1 MLRFVLFTA
10 LYMFGTWYAVAFI
23 GGTAQVALYW
33 PSAGLGYAAVL
44 RYGWRGAGFIP
55 VAVIAS
61 HLLFAPVPTSFLPF
75 SALSNWLGVLAGAW
89 AVQLARVPPRL
100 SIASGFTMLRG
111 AVVMVLVSAVIG
123 VSGLLYS
130 KMILLSDLWLAS
142 FKWGVGNLLG
152 IICITPTVLLL
163 AAPASNNPDMP
174 RDDDYSSI
182 KEKASWLIVLMVS
195 FGIVYWG
202 GLRNSVYAL
211 GMVALPMSLL
221 LWSALRFQPLWTAL
235 GTCVTVLFLTSLTG
249 LGLAGFRPPESSLD
263 SALLLGFMCLVGT
276 LPLVLVA
283 SINEQRIATRK
294 VLRRATTD
302 ASTNLPNRAA
312 FEAAVQLALAGKG
325 EGSALAYLD
334 LDHFTLINDTA
345 SHAAGDA
352 LIHGIGSLLKAR
364 LRAGDQVFRIG
375 GDEFALLLSGDVET
389 MELRLQ
395 HLQRAVENYRVGWQN
410 HVLNITVS
418 IGLVNFKAGEIE
430 YARLLSLADAA
441 CFTAK
446 ELGGNRVI
454 LASLEPG
461 EMHERTQA
469 MHWALRIREAI
480 DGNLFE
486 IDCQSITP
494 LHDPAAGASGAVPPA
509 PLARPYASG
518 APGIVPP
525 APLAHPCASGAPGIV
540 PPAPL
545 AHPCASEGRHF
556 EVLLRMRDPHTG
568 ERLAPDVFIPAAER
582 FQLGVALDRHV
593 VNLTLGWLESRPDAA
608 AQVHT
613 CAINLTAASLV
624 DEGFGIFLYHRVR
637 NSRLP
642 AYKLCFE
649 VTETSAV
656 RDLARAQGLITK
668 MRSLGC
674 AFALDDFGTGFC
686 SFNYLRSLD
695 VDYFK
700 IDGSFVRDL
709 ESSPLSTAVIRSITD
724 IAHVLNKQTVAEHTE
739 NDAILTALRDLGVDY
754 AQGFGIHRPEPIEQ
768 YFASVPTITLA
779 AASAR

>member
-1 MLRFVLFTA
+1 MLRFILFTA

-23 GGTAQVALYW
+23 GGPSQVALYW
-33 PSAGLGYAAVL
+33 PSAGIGYAAVL
-44 RYGWRGAGFIP
+44 RYGWRGTAFIP
-55 VAVIAS
+55 VAVLAS
-61 HLLFAPVPTSFLPF
+61 HLLFAPVPYTFLPF
-75 SALSNWLGVLAGAW
+75 SALSNWLGALAGAY
-89 AVQLARVPPRL
+89 AVHLSRIPPRV
-100 SIASGFTMLRG
+100 SIASGFIMLRG
-111 AVVMVLVSAVIG
+111 AVVMVLVSAAIG

-130 KMILLSDLWLAS
+130 KMIPVTDLWLAS
-142 FKWGVGNLLG
+142 FKWGMGNLLG
-152 IICITPTVLLL
+152 IICITPTMLLL

-174 RDDDYSSI
+174 RDDDYTSV
-182 KEKASWLIVLMVS
+182 KEKAPWLIVLLFS

-221 LWSALRFQPLWTAL
+221 LWSALRFQPLWTTL

-249 LGLAGFRPPESSLD
+249 LGLAGFKPPETSLD
-263 SALLLGFMCLVGT
+263 AALLLGFMSLVGT

-302 ASTNLPNRAA
+302 AATNLPNRAA
-312 FEAAVQLALAGKG
+312 FEEAVQLALAGKG
-325 EGSALAYLD
+325 EGSASAYLD

-375 GDEFALLLSGDVET
+375 GDEFALLLAGDAET

-446 ELGGNRVI
+446 ELGGNRVV

-486 IDCQSITP
+486 IDCQSIAP
-494 LHDPAAGASGAVPPA
+494 LHD
-509 PLARPYASG
+509 
-518 APGIVPP
+518 
-525 APLAHPCASGAPGIV
+525 HPV
-540 PPAPL
+540 
-545 AHPCASEGRHF
+545 EGRHF

-568 ERLAPDVFIPAAER
+568 ARLPPDLFIPAAER

-656 RDLARAQGLITK
+656 RDLARAQGLISK

-709 ESSPLSTAVIRSITD
+709 ESSSLSTAVIRSITD

-739 NDAILTALRDLGVDY
+739 NDAIFTALRDLGVDY
-754 AQGFGIHRPEPIEQ
+754 AQGFGSHRPEPIEQ

>member
-1 MLRFVLFTA
+1 MLRFILFTA

-23 GGTAQVALYW
+23 GGPSQVALYW
-33 PSAGLGYAAVL
+33 PSAGIGYAVVL
-44 RYGWRGAGFIP
+44 RYGWRAASFIP

-61 HLLFAPVPTSFLPF
+61 HLLFVPVPGSFLPF
-75 SALSNWLGVLAGAW
+75 SALSNWLGALAGGY
-89 AVQLARVPPRL
+89 AVQLSRMPPRV
-100 SIASGFTMLRG
+100 SIASGFMMLRG
-111 AVVMVLVSAVIG
+111 AVAMVLVSAIIG
-123 VSGLLYS
+123 ISGLLYS
-130 KMILLSDLWLAS
+130 KMISVSDIWPAS

-152 IICITPTVLLL
+152 IICITPSMLLL

-182 KEKASWLIVLMVS
+182 REKAPWLMVLLLSFLIVYL
-195 FGIVYWG
+195 G

-235 GTCVTVLFLTSLTG
+235 GTCATVLFLTSLTG
-249 LGLAGFRPPESSLD
+249 LGLAGFKPPDTTLD

-312 FEAAVQLALAGKG
+312 FEEAVQLALAGKG
-325 EGSALAYLD
+325 QGSALAYLD

-375 GDEFALLLSGDVET
+375 GDEFALLLSGDAQT

-418 IGLVNFKAGEIE
+418 IGLVNFKAGEID

-446 ELGGNRVI
+446 ELGGNRVV

-486 IDCQSITP
+486 IDCQSIAP
-494 LHDPAAGASGAVPPA
+494 LHDHAV
-509 PLARPYASG
+509 S
-518 APGIVPP
+518 APGVVPP
-525 APLAHPCASGAPGIV
+525 APLAHPCASGAPGVV

-556 EVLLRMRDPHTG
+556 EVLLRMRDPRTG
-568 ERLAPDVFIPAAER
+568 ERLPPDHFIPAAER

-593 VNLTLGWLESRPDAA
+593 VNLTLGWLESRPEAA

-656 RDLARAQGLITK
+656 RDLARAQGLIAK

>member
-1 MLRFVLFTA
+1 MLRFILLTA
-10 LYMFGTWYAVAFI
+10 AYMAATWYAVAFI
-23 GGTAQVALYW
+23 GGPNQVALYW
-33 PSAGLGYAAVL
+33 PAAGIGYAAIL
-44 RYGWRGAGFIP
+44 RWGWRWVGFIP
-55 VAVIAS
+55 VAVLLS
-61 HLLFAPVPTSFLPF
+61 HLLFAPVPYAFLPF
-75 SALSNWLGVLAGAW
+75 SALSNVLGALAGAW
-89 AVQLARVPPRL
+89 LVQRSKVLPRL
-100 SIASGFTMLRG
+100 TVSSGFIMLRG
-111 AVVMVLVSAVIG
+111 AVAMVAVSAAIG
-123 VSGLLYS
+123 VWGLHFSGMIGPGEVTGALL
-130 KMILLSDLWLAS
+130 
-142 FKWGVGNLLG
+142 KWSMGNLLG
-152 IICITPTVLLL
+152 IVCLTPTLLLL
-163 AAPASNNPDMP
+163 AAPRSNNPDVP
-174 RDDDYSSI
+174 READYSSI
-182 KEKASWLIVLMVS
+182 NETLAWLFLLLLSFVL
-195 FGIVYWG
+195 VYLG
-202 GLRNSVYAL
+202 GLRNSLYAL

-221 LWSALRFQPLWTAL
+221 LWSALRFHPLWTTA
-235 GTCVTVLFLTSLTG
+235 GTCVAVLFLTTLTG
-249 LGLAGFRPPESSLD
+249 LGMAGFRAPENTLD
-263 SALLLGFMCLVGT
+263 ASLLLGFMSLFGT

-283 SINEQRIATRK
+283 SINEQRMATRK

-302 ASTNLPNRAA
+302 AATNLPNRAA
-312 FEAAVQLALAGKG
+312 FEEAVHKALAGQS
-325 EGSALAYLD
+325 EGRALAYLD

-364 LRAGDQVFRIG
+364 LRSGDQVFRIG
-375 GDEFALLLSGDVET
+375 GDEFALLLSGEAET

-410 HVLNITVS
+410 HVLNITTS
-418 IGLVNFKAGEIE
+418 IGLVNFKPGEID

-454 LASLEPG
+454 LASLQPG
-461 EMHERTQA
+461 ELHERAQA
-469 MHWALRIREAI
+469 MHWALRIREALEA
-480 DGNLFE
+480 NLFE
-486 IDCQSITP
+486 IDCQSIAP
-494 LHDPAAGASGAVPPA
+494 LHDHAT
-509 PLARPYASG
+509 
-518 APGIVPP
+518 
-525 APLAHPCASGAPGIV
+525 
-540 PPAPL
+540 
-545 AHPCASEGRHF
+545 EGRHF
-556 EVLLRMRDPHTG
+556 EVLLRMRDPQTG
-568 ERLAPDVFIPAAER
+568 ERMAPDRFIPAAER

-593 VNLTLGWLESRPDAA
+593 VNLTLGWLEARPDAA

-624 DEGFGIFLYHRVR
+624 DEGFAVFLYHRVR

-656 RDLARAQGLITK
+656 RDLARAQGLIQK

-709 ESSPLSTAVIRSITD
+709 ESSSLSMAVIRSITD

-739 NDAILTALRDLGVDY
+739 NDAIFSSLRELGVDF
-754 AQGFGIHRPEPIEQ
+754 AQGFGIHKPEPIEQ
-768 YFASVPTITLA
+768 YFASVPVL
-779 AASAR
+779 SALPR

>member
-1 MLRFVLFTA
+1 MLRFILLTA
-10 LYMFGTWYAVAFI
+10 AYMAATWYAVAFI
-23 GGTAQVALYW
+23 GGPNQVALYW
-33 PSAGLGYAAVL
+33 PAAGIGYAAIL
-44 RYGWRGAGFIP
+44 RWGWRWVGFIP
-55 VAVIAS
+55 VAVLLS
-61 HLLFAPVPTSFLPF
+61 HLLFAPVPYACLPF
-75 SALSNWLGVLAGAW
+75 SALSNVLGALAGAW
-89 AVQLARVPPRL
+89 LVQRSKVLPRL
-100 SIASGFTMLRG
+100 TVSSGFIMLRG
-111 AVVMVLVSAVIG
+111 AVAMVAVSAAIG
-123 VSGLLYS
+123 VWGLHFSGMIGPGEVTGALL
-130 KMILLSDLWLAS
+130 
-142 FKWGVGNLLG
+142 KWSMGNLLG
-152 IICITPTVLLL
+152 IVCLTPTLLLL
-163 AAPASNNPDMP
+163 AAPRSNNPDVP
-174 RDDDYSSI
+174 READYSSI
-182 KEKASWLIVLMVS
+182 NETLAWLFLLLLSFVL
-195 FGIVYWG
+195 VYLG
-202 GLRNSVYAL
+202 GLRNSLYAL

-221 LWSALRFQPLWTAL
+221 LWSALRFHPLWTTA
-235 GTCVTVLFLTSLTG
+235 GTCVAVLFLTTLTG
-249 LGLAGFRPPESSLD
+249 LGMAGFRAPENTLD
-263 SALLLGFMCLVGT
+263 ASLLLGFMSLFGT

-283 SINEQRIATRK
+283 SINEQRMATRK

-302 ASTNLPNRAA
+302 AATNLPNRAA
-312 FEAAVQLALAGKG
+312 FEEAVHKALAGQS
-325 EGSALAYLD
+325 EGRALAYLD

-364 LRAGDQVFRIG
+364 LRSGDQVFRIG
-375 GDEFALLLSGDVET
+375 GDEFALLLSGEAET

-410 HVLNITVS
+410 HVLNITTS
-418 IGLVNFKAGEIE
+418 IGLVNFQPGEID

-454 LASLEPG
+454 LASLQPG
-461 EMHERTQA
+461 ELHERAQA
-469 MHWALRIREAI
+469 MHWALRIREAL
-480 DGNLFE
+480 DANLFE
-486 IDCQSITP
+486 IDCQSIAP
-494 LHDPAAGASGAVPPA
+494 LHEHAV
-509 PLARPYASG
+509 
-518 APGIVPP
+518 
-525 APLAHPCASGAPGIV
+525 
-540 PPAPL
+540 
-545 AHPCASEGRHF
+545 EGRHF

-568 ERLAPDVFIPAAER
+568 ERMAPDRFIPAAER

-593 VNLTLGWLESRPDAA
+593 VNLTLGWLEARPDAA

-624 DEGFGIFLYHRVR
+624 DEGFGVFLYHRVR

-656 RDLARAQGLITK
+656 RDLARAQGLIQK

-709 ESSPLSTAVIRSITD
+709 ESSSLSMAVIRSITD
-724 IAHVLNKQTVAEHTE
+724 IAHVLNKQTIAEHTE
-739 NDAILTALRDLGVDY
+739 NDAIFASLRELGVDF
-754 AQGFGIHRPEPIEQ
+754 AQGFGIHKPEPIEA
-768 YFASVPTITLA
+768 YFASVPVLSA
-779 AASAR
+779 ATR

>member
-1 MLRFVLFTA
+1 MLRFILLTA
-10 LYMFGTWYAVAFI
+10 AYMAATWYAVAFI
-23 GGTAQVALYW
+23 GGPNQVALYW
-33 PSAGLGYAAVL
+33 PAAGIGYAAIL
-44 RYGWRGAGFIP
+44 RWGWRWVGFIP
-55 VAVIAS
+55 VAVLLS
-61 HLLFAPVPTSFLPF
+61 HLLFAPVPYAFLPF
-75 SALSNWLGVLAGAW
+75 SALSNVLGALAGAW
-89 AVQLARVPPRL
+89 LVQRSKVLPRL
-100 SIASGFTMLRG
+100 TVSSGFIMLRG
-111 AVVMVLVSAVIG
+111 AVAMVAVSAAIG
-123 VSGLLYS
+123 VWGLHFSGMIGPGEVTGALL
-130 KMILLSDLWLAS
+130 
-142 FKWGVGNLLG
+142 KWSMGNLLG
-152 IICITPTVLLL
+152 IVCLTPTLLLL
-163 AAPASNNPDMP
+163 AAPRSNNPDVP
-174 RDDDYSSI
+174 READYSSI
-182 KEKASWLIVLMVS
+182 NETLAWLFLLLLSFVL
-195 FGIVYWG
+195 VYLG
-202 GLRNSVYAL
+202 GLRNSLYAL

-221 LWSALRFQPLWTAL
+221 LWSALRFHPLWTTA
-235 GTCVTVLFLTSLTG
+235 GTCVAVLFLTTLTG
-249 LGLAGFRPPESSLD
+249 LGMAGFRAPENTLD
-263 SALLLGFMCLVGT
+263 ASLLLGFMSLFGT

-283 SINEQRIATRK
+283 SINEQRMATRK

-302 ASTNLPNRAA
+302 AATNLPNRAA
-312 FEAAVQLALAGKG
+312 FEEAVHKALAGQS
-325 EGSALAYLD
+325 EGRALAYLD

-364 LRAGDQVFRIG
+364 LRSGDQVFRIG
-375 GDEFALLLSGDVET
+375 GDEFALLLSGEAET

-410 HVLNITVS
+410 HVLNITTS
-418 IGLVNFKAGEIE
+418 IGLVNFQPGEID

-454 LASLEPG
+454 LASLQPG
-461 EMHERTQA
+461 ELHERAQA
-469 MHWALRIREAI
+469 MHWALRIREPVDA
-480 DGNLFE
+480 NLFE
-486 IDCQSITP
+486 IDCQTIAP
-494 LHDPAAGASGAVPPA
+494 LHEHAV
-509 PLARPYASG
+509 
-518 APGIVPP
+518 
-525 APLAHPCASGAPGIV
+525 
-540 PPAPL
+540 
-545 AHPCASEGRHF
+545 EGRHF

-568 ERLAPDVFIPAAER
+568 ERMAPDRFIPAAER

-593 VNLTLGWLESRPDAA
+593 VNLTLGWLEARPDAA

-624 DEGFGIFLYHRVR
+624 DEGFGVFLYHRVR

-656 RDLARAQGLITK
+656 RDLARAQGLIQK

-709 ESSPLSTAVIRSITD
+709 ESSSLSMAVIRSITD
-724 IAHVLNKQTVAEHTE
+724 IAHVLNKQTIAEHTE
-739 NDAILTALRDLGVDY
+739 NDAIFASLRELGVDF
-754 AQGFGIHRPEPIEQ
+754 AQGFGIHKPEPIEA
-768 YFASVPTITLA
+768 YFASVPVLSA
-779 AASAR
+779 ATR

>member
-1 MLRFVLFTA
+1 MLRFILFTA

-23 GGTAQVALYW
+23 GGPSQVALYW
-33 PSAGLGYAAVL
+33 PSAGIGFAAAL
-44 RYGWRGAGFIP
+44 RYGWRGAAFIP

-61 HLLFAPVPTSFLPF
+61 HLLFAPVPATFLPF
-75 SALSNWLGVLAGAW
+75 SALSNWLGALAGAY
-89 AVQLARVPPRL
+89 AVHLSRIPPRV
-100 SIASGFTMLRG
+100 SIASGFIMLRG
-111 AVVMVLVSAVIG
+111 AVVMVLVSAAIG
-123 VSGLLYS
+123 VNGLLYS
-130 KMILLSDLWLAS
+130 NMIPASDIWLAS
-142 FKWGVGNLLG
+142 FKWAMGNLLG
-152 IICITPTVLLL
+152 IICITPSMLLL

-174 RDDDYSSI
+174 RDDDYTSV
-182 KEKASWLIVLMVS
+182 KEKAPWLVVLLVS

-221 LWSALRFQPLWTAL
+221 LWSALRFQPLWTTL
-235 GTCVTVLFLTSLTG
+235 GTSVTVLFLTSLTG
-249 LGLAGFRPPESSLD
+249 LGLAGFKPPETSLD
-263 SALLLGFMCLVGT
+263 SALLLGFMSLVGT

-302 ASTNLPNRAA
+302 AATNLPNRAA
-312 FEAAVQLALAGKG
+312 FEEAVQLSLAGKG

-446 ELGGNRVI
+446 ELGGNRVV

-486 IDCQSITP
+486 IDCQSIAP
-494 LHDPAAGASGAVPPA
+494 LHDHPLGAPGVVPPA

-518 APGIVPP
+518 APGVVPP
-525 APLAHPCASGAPGIV
+525 APLARPY
-540 PPAPL
+540 
-545 AHPCASEGRHF
+545 ASEGRHF
-556 EVLLRMRDPHTG
+556 EVLLRMRDPRTG
-568 ERLAPDVFIPAAER
+568 ERLAPDHFIPAAER

-724 IAHVLNKQTVAEHTE
+724 IAHVLNKQTIAEHTE
-739 NDAILTALRDLGVDY
+739 NDAIFTALRDLGVDY

>member
-1 MLRFVLFTA
+1 MLRFILLTA
-10 LYMFGTWYAVAFI
+10 AYMAATWYAVAFI
-23 GGTAQVALYW
+23 GGPNQVALYW
-33 PSAGLGYAAVL
+33 PAAGIGYAAIL
-44 RYGWRGAGFIP
+44 RWGWRWVGFIP
-55 VAVIAS
+55 VAVLLS
-61 HLLFAPVPTSFLPF
+61 HLLFAPVPYAFLPF
-75 SALSNWLGVLAGAW
+75 SALSNVLGALAGAW
-89 AVQLARVPPRL
+89 LVQRSKVLPRL
-100 SIASGFTMLRG
+100 TVSSGFIMLRG
-111 AVVMVLVSAVIG
+111 AVAMVAVSAAIG
-123 VSGLLYS
+123 VWGLHFSGMIGPGEVTGALL
-130 KMILLSDLWLAS
+130 
-142 FKWGVGNLLG
+142 KWSMGNLLG
-152 IICITPTVLLL
+152 IVCLTPTLLLL
-163 AAPASNNPDMP
+163 AAPRSNNPDVP
-174 RDDDYSSI
+174 READYSSI
-182 KEKASWLIVLMVS
+182 NETLAWLFLLLLSFVL
-195 FGIVYWG
+195 VYLG
-202 GLRNSVYAL
+202 GLRNSLYAL

-221 LWSALRFQPLWTAL
+221 LWSALRFHPLWTTA
-235 GTCVTVLFLTSLTG
+235 GTCVAVLFLTTLTG
-249 LGLAGFRPPESSLD
+249 LGMAGFRAPENTLD
-263 SALLLGFMCLVGT
+263 ASLLLGFMSLFGT

-283 SINEQRIATRK
+283 SINEQRMATRK

-302 ASTNLPNRAA
+302 AATNLPNRAA
-312 FEAAVQLALAGKG
+312 FEEAVHKALAGQS
-325 EGSALAYLD
+325 EGRALAYLD

-375 GDEFALLLSGDVET
+375 GDEFALLLAGDSET

-410 HVLNITVS
+410 HVLNITTS
-418 IGLVNFKAGEIE
+418 IGLVNFQPGEID

-454 LASLEPG
+454 LASLQPG
-461 EMHERTQA
+461 ELHERAQA
-469 MHWALRIREAI
+469 MHWALRIREAL
-480 DGNLFE
+480 DANLFE
-486 IDCQSITP
+486 IDCQSIAP
-494 LHDPAAGASGAVPPA
+494 LHEHAV
-509 PLARPYASG
+509 
-518 APGIVPP
+518 
-525 APLAHPCASGAPGIV
+525 
-540 PPAPL
+540 
-545 AHPCASEGRHF
+545 EGRHF

-568 ERLAPDVFIPAAER
+568 ERMAPDRFIPAAER

-593 VNLTLGWLESRPDAA
+593 VNLTLGWLEARPDAA

-624 DEGFGIFLYHRVR
+624 DEGFGVFLYHRVR

-656 RDLARAQGLITK
+656 RDLARAQGLIQK

-709 ESSPLSTAVIRSITD
+709 ESSSLSMAVIRSITD
-724 IAHVLNKQTVAEHTE
+724 IAHVLNKQTIAEHTE
-739 NDAILTALRDLGVDY
+739 NDAIFASLRELGVDF
-754 AQGFGIHRPEPIEQ
+754 AQGFGIHKPEPIEA
-768 YFASVPTITLA
+768 YFASVPVLSA
-779 AASAR
+779 ATR

>member
-1 MLRFVLFTA
+1 MLRFILLTA

-23 GGTAQVALYW
+23 GGPSQVALYW
-33 PSAGLGYAAVL
+33 PSAGIGYAAAL
-44 RYGWRGAGFIP
+44 RYGWRGTAFIP

-61 HLLFAPVPTSFLPF
+61 HLLFAPVPATFLPF
-75 SALSNWLGVLAGAW
+75 SVLSNWVGVLAGALV
-89 AVQLARVPPRL
+89 VQRSRIPPRV
-100 SIASGFTMLRG
+100 SIASGFMMLRG
-111 AVVMVLVSAVIG
+111 ALVMVGVSAAIG
-123 VSGLLYS
+123 VSGLLFS
-130 KMILLSDLWLAS
+130 NMIPLSDLWIAAL
-142 FKWGVGNLLG
+142 KWAMGNMLG
-152 IICITPTVLLL
+152 IICVMPTMLLL

-174 RDDDYSSI
+174 RDGDYTSV
-182 KEKASWLIVLMVS
+182 KEKAPWLIVLLVS

-211 GMVALPMSLL
+211 GMVALPMTLL

-249 LGLAGFRPPESSLD
+249 LGLAGFKPPASPLD
-263 SALLLGFMCLVGT
+263 SALLLGFMSLVGT

-302 ASTNLPNRAA
+302 AATNLPNRAA
-312 FEAAVQLALAGKG
+312 FEEAVQQALAGKG

-334 LDHFTLINDTA
+334 LDHFTLVNDTA

-375 GDEFALLLSGDVET
+375 GDEFALLLAGDAET

-395 HLQRAVENYRVGWQN
+395 HLQRAVENYRVGWRN
-410 HVLNITVS
+410 NVLNITVS
-418 IGLVNFKAGEIE
+418 IGLVNFKPGEIE

-446 ELGGNRVI
+446 ELGGNRVV
-454 LASLEPG
+454 LASLEAG

-486 IDCQSITP
+486 IDCQSIAP
-494 LHDPAAGASGAVPPA
+494 LHDHPVGASGVVPPA
-509 PLARPYASG
+509 PLARPY
-518 APGIVPP
+518 
-525 APLAHPCASGAPGIV
+525 
-540 PPAPL
+540 
-545 AHPCASEGRHF
+545 ASEGRHF
-556 EVLLRMRDPHTG
+556 EVLLRMRDPQTG
-568 ERLAPDVFIPAAER
+568 ERLAPDRFIPAAER

-624 DEGFGIFLYHRVR
+624 DEGFAIFLYHRVR

-709 ESSPLSTAVIRSITD
+709 ESSSLSTAVIRSITD
-724 IAHVLNKQTVAEHTE
+724 IAHVLNKQTIAEHTE
-739 NDAILTALRDLGVDY
+739 NDAIFAALRELGVDY
-754 AQGFGIHRPEPIEQ
+754 AQGFGIHKPEPIEQ
-768 YFASVPTITLA
+768 YFASVPAVAVA
-779 AASAR
+779 AAR

>member
-1 MLRFVLFTA
+1 MLRFILFTA

-23 GGTAQVALYW
+23 GGPSQVALYW
-33 PSAGLGYAAVL
+33 PSAGIGYAAVL
-44 RYGWRGAGFIP
+44 RYGWRGTAFIP
-55 VAVIAS
+55 VAVLAS
-61 HLLFAPVPTSFLPF
+61 HLLFAPVPYTFLPF
-75 SALSNWLGVLAGAW
+75 SALSNWLGALAGAY
-89 AVQLARVPPRL
+89 AVHLSRIPPRV
-100 SIASGFTMLRG
+100 SIASGFIMLRG
-111 AVVMVLVSAVIG
+111 AVVMVLVSAAIG

-130 KMILLSDLWLAS
+130 KMIPVTDLWLAS
-142 FKWGVGNLLG
+142 FKWGMGNLLG
-152 IICITPTVLLL
+152 IICITPTMLLL

-174 RDDDYSSI
+174 RDDDYTSV
-182 KEKASWLIVLMVS
+182 KEKAPWLIVLLFS

-221 LWSALRFQPLWTAL
+221 LWSALRFQPLWTTL

-249 LGLAGFRPPESSLD
+249 LGLAGFKPPETSLD
-263 SALLLGFMCLVGT
+263 AALLLGFMSLVGT

-302 ASTNLPNRAA
+302 AATNLPNRAA
-312 FEAAVQLALAGKG
+312 FEEAVQLALAGKG

-375 GDEFALLLSGDVET
+375 GDEFALLLAGDAET

-446 ELGGNRVI
+446 ELGGNRVV

-486 IDCQSITP
+486 IDCQSIAP
-494 LHDPAAGASGAVPPA
+494 LHD
-509 PLARPYASG
+509 
-518 APGIVPP
+518 
-525 APLAHPCASGAPGIV
+525 HPV
-540 PPAPL
+540 
-545 AHPCASEGRHF
+545 EGRHF

-568 ERLAPDVFIPAAER
+568 ERLAPDHFIPAAER

-656 RDLARAQGLITK
+656 RDLARAQGLISK

-709 ESSPLSTAVIRSITD
+709 ESSSLSTAVIRSITD

-739 NDAILTALRDLGVDY
+739 NDAIFTALRDLGVDY